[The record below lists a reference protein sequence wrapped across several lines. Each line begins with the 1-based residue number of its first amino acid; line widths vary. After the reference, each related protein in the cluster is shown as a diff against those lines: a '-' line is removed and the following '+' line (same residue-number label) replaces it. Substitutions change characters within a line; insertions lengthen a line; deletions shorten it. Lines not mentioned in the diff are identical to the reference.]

1 MQMRIKEEVLMSV
14 GRLAGDKQRVMMVVP
29 PLLSH
34 SLSPSLSVLL
44 LLILSG
50 VRAVNELVSEVSA

>member
-29 PLLSH
+29 PLLS
-34 SLSPSLSVLL
+34 LSVLL
-44 LLILSG
+44 LLILGG